1 MDLNLPPSCL
11 SPEFWD
17 CNHFWLP
24 DHTISKSLAQHGC
37 AKAIYNNA
45 PLEVLTRYL
54 GRTCSPG
61 CLPGSHKGLPKPPS
75 LLIALVTAKPHF
87 QATPQECP
95 WVTFRMEDPIM
106 SHKASSQDI
115 LFHTLL
121 PAERRPRLSKGPKG
135 REMWRQW
142 KACLENVST
151 RCTVTRQPPD

>member
-1 MDLNLPPSCL
+1 MGLNSPPSCL
-11 SPEFWD
+11 SPGFWD
-17 CNHFWLP
+17 SNQLWLP

-37 AKAIYNNA
+37 AKAIYNNSPEHRP

-61 CLPGSHKGLPKPPS
+61 CLPDSHKGHPKPPF
-75 LLIALVTAKPHF
+75 LLMALVTAEPHF
-87 QATPQECP
+87 QAAFQECP

-106 SHKASSQDI
+106 SHKASSEDI

-135 REMWRQW
+135 QEML
-142 KACLENVST
+142 ASMENMFGKCVYSLH
-151 RCTVTRQPPD
+151 C